1 MTGRAIIRWT
11 LLILLGL
18 LLMAVVIIGIRGCQF
33 YKSMTPYLSSETIIL
48 PKTDY
53 SENDGK
59 SIETTLQLLKNYS
72 TASLDRVSL
81 DQKGINYIITE
92 KLIKAKRIFVTLSDD
107 TMHVIFTLPF
117 PFTNKFLNGSMEML
131 CSYENDSLSIDI
143 SELTIN
149 NTPIEDDTEQTV
161 ETFAI
166 NYFYEHPRIKDF
178 LQSLESL
185 AITNDTLEFKFKLI
199 TKPQKEPEAQ

>member
-48 PKTDY
+48 PKTEY

-59 SIETTLQLLKNYS
+59 SIETTFHQLKNYS
-72 TASLDRVSL
+72 TVSLDRVFL
-81 DQKGINYIITE
+81 DQKTINYIITE
-92 KLIKAKRIFVTLSDD
+92 KLIKAKRIFIALSDN
-107 TMHVIFTLPF
+107 TMHVMFTLPF
-117 PFTNKFLNGSMEML
+117 PFTNKFLNGSMDML
-131 CSYENDSLSIDI
+131 CSYDNDTLSIDI
-143 SELTIN
+143 SELRIN
-149 NTPIEDDTEQTV
+149 NTPIEDITEQTI

-185 AITNDTLEFKFKLI
+185 TIANDTAVFKFKPFI
-199 TKPQKEPEAQ
+199 KQHKEPEA